1 MNIQNK
7 KLKQDLIAENCE
19 GCLIKLNEKS
29 LKMKLIWFSLYLTL
43 GILISLW
50 NKVYE
55 NISINV
61 YLIKK

>member
-43 GILISLW
+43 GILISFMKQSLW
-50 NKVYE
+50 KY
-55 NISINV
+55 
-61 YLIKK
+61 